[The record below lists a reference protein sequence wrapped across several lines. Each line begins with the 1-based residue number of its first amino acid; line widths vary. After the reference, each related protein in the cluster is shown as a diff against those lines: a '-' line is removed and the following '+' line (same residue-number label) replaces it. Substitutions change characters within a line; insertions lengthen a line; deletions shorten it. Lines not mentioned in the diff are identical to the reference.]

1 MRQVRKCVTSATP
14 RKYTLLGELDEVVE
28 VLRFD
33 FVLDPDPDLESPKAK
48 NPTPDTDP
56 GPES

>member
-1 MRQVRKCVTSATP
+1 MTSATP